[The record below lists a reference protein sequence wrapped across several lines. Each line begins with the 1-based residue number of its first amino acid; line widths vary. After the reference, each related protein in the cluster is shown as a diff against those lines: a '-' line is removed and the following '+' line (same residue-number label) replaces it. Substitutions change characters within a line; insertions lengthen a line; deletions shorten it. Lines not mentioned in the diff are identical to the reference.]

1 MEQELNLWQD
11 LEQEK
16 ARYTLK
22 LKSLCQKP
30 ILNKSVIKHY
40 ETIIK
45 RINKDIE
52 NLQKRLPS
60 LEDKEFK
67 ENKDLLTSING
78 IGKKT
83 ALLLLASTNNF
94 KNFKH
99 SKALCK
105 YFGVVPKMYHSGN
118 KKISIGKCRT
128 SKGFIRSILYVC
140 SWSAIRFNKQ
150 CKALYERIL
159 EKKNVKSG
167 INCCL

>member
-94 KNFKH
+94 KISNIQKH
-99 SKALCK
+99 FA
-105 YFGVVPKMYHSGN
+105 N
-118 KKISIGKCRT
+118 
-128 SKGFIRSILYVC
+128 
-140 SWSAIRFNKQ
+140 
-150 CKALYERIL
+150 IL
-159 EKKNVKSG
+159 ELSLKCIIPGIRKYQLVNVEPVKV
-167 INCCL
+167 L